1 MEFPHLNFSNSMDGD
16 QDDNNGTTERTGL
29 LSSWIANFPLIR
41 SRPAAATAT
50 VDGNVDVN
58 VDVNVNSTTT
68 LGSATSSSGI
78 SILVPE
84 NVASYGSINITDA
97 GATIPSSRTVDNG
110 NESSVGETVRRNSE
124 PPGATHFIDI
134 EDGEGGENRQHG
146 QEQRRGGFTD
156 SVTANIATANSDDDQ
171 QQEPSGETETTND
184 GEPPRDG
191 AIGNLTRRLRCM
203 FSTITF
209 PIVPLGT
216 IVFMALLW
224 VLYAATSLDLQ
235 KSCSHPLHSYAL
247 VSFLL
252 VAYLPNHSQVRSQI
266 FNYSRER
273 DGPIR
278 PIRVRMYD
286 QFFHTVCLLYV
297 YTGVMLIQTCRDDLL
312 DKSAFEI
319 AAASQHTHHN
329 SYELTMDDGGGPWNS
344 CEATCPNLY
353 QALSVYVATLELF
366 TFALILPLLFLP
378 CIYLWFLQRATVE
391 ADAFSRL
398 QDRLQEEDALL
409 SNGGVTTG
417 EIVDSLEVVKI
428 VSRGTKSDNI
438 NNGGINDN
446 ENETDNNEELDESEQ
461 QQQQQQC
468 WVLPLDTAPN
478 AHTGTK
484 CDTKECC
491 ICMTAFDVRV
501 IPGDE
506 VSSSSS
512 SSSSLNPGD
521 AALQYDHKAS
531 DKEMGY
537 ANSEKDDE
545 SDDDDD
551 DDDDDEGSS
560 QKELESVIVRTR
572 CGHLFHKEC
581 LKGWVGG
588 MWSASSSNNSNASY
602 QVQQRDW
609 RKRKARQIHCPLCR
623 EDLRP
628 GDTSSTSNNPTMEQ
642 TGLDWNSLF

>member
-1 MEFPHLNFSNSMDGD
+1 MESPHFSNSTNGD
-16 QDDNNGTTERTGL
+16 QDDTNGTTETTGL
-29 LSSWIANFPLIR
+29 LSSWIANLPLIR
-41 SRPAAATAT
+41 SRTATAATAP
-50 VDGNVDVN
+50 VN
-58 VDVNVNSTTT
+58 VDVNVNVNVNVDSTTT
-68 LGSATSSSGI
+68 LGPATSSSGI
-78 SILVPE
+78 SVLVPE

-97 GATIPSSRTVDNG
+97 GATTIPSSALRTVGNG
-110 NESSVGETVRRNSE
+110 NGSSVEEVVRRNSE
-124 PPGATHFIDI
+124 PHGATHFGDI
-134 EDGEGGENRQHG
+134 EDGEGGENRHHG
-146 QEQRRGGFTD
+146 QEQRRGGETD
-156 SVTANIATANSDDDQ
+156 YATTTIAAANNDE
-171 QQEPSGETETTND
+171 EPSGETETTDD
-184 GEPPRDG
+184 GEPARDG

-203 FSTITF
+203 FSAITF

-216 IVFMALLW
+216 IVSMALLW

-252 VAYLPNHSQVRSQI
+252 VAYIPNHSQVRSQI

-278 PIRVRMYD
+278 PVRVRMYD

-297 YTGVMLIQTCRDDLL
+297 YTGVTLIQTCRDDLV
-312 DKSAFEI
+312 DKSAFAI
-319 AAASQHTHHN
+319 AAASHANAHHN
-329 SYELTMDDGGGPWNS
+329 SYELAMDDGGGPWNS

-353 QALSVYVATLELF
+353 QAMSVYVATLELF

-378 CIYLWFLQRATVE
+378 CIYLWFLQRATAD

-417 EIVDSLEVVKI
+417 EILDSMEVVAI
-428 VSRGTKSDNI
+428 VARGGKSDNS
-438 NNGGINDN
+438 NNSSSNKYNGNK
-446 ENETDNNEELDESEQ
+446 NEELDESEQ

-468 WVLPLDTAPN
+468 WVLPVDAAPN
-478 AHTGTK
+478 ARTGTK

-491 ICMTAFDVRV
+491 ICMTTFDVR
-501 IPGDE
+501 ILPGDE
-506 VSSSSS
+506 VSSSS
-512 SSSSLNPGD
+512 NPRD
-521 AALQYDHKAS
+521 EALQHDHKVP
-531 DKEMGY
+531 DTDLGWKEIGH

-545 SDDDDD
+545 GDG
-551 DDDDDEGSS
+551 DDDEDSL

-581 LKGWVGG
+581 LKSWVGE
-588 MWSASSSNNSNASY
+588 MWSASNNNSNNASY
-602 QVQQRDW
+602 QTHQRDW

-628 GDTSSTSNNPTMEQ
+628 GDTSSDSHNRMDYFEVP
-642 TGLDWNSLF
+642 